1 MKGTG
6 GMVGGRRSA
15 AAVSM
20 TNLLRAEMIVA
31 EGDLGW
37 GMVAGKEVALGIGR
51 AIDRTFGLGA
61 RVGGGFRSRL

>member
-1 MKGTG
+1 MKGTEG
-6 GMVGGRRSA
+6 VVGGGRSA

-20 TNLLRAEMIVA
+20 TNLLRAGMIVA

-37 GMVAGKEVALGIGR
+37 GMVVGKEVALGIGR
-51 AIDRTFGLGA
+51 AIDRTFGLEA